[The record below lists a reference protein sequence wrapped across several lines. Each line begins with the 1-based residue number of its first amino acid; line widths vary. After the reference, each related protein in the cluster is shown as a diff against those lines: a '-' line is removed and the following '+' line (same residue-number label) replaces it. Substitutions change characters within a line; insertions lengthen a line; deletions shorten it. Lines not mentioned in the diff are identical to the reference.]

1 MHAEDMLDNS
11 RFVAV
16 IFILG
21 RFIYKNIQ
29 KNCTLG
35 TSGPPLKD
43 PDSQR
48 GYGGEWPPEWREWHP
63 RGPSG

>member
-21 RFIYKNIQ
+21 RFIYIYIQ
-29 KNCTLG
+29 K
-35 TSGPPLKD
+35 
-43 PDSQR
+43 
-48 GYGGEWPPEWREWHP
+48 HP
-63 RGPSG
+63 KKLYIP

>member
-29 KNCTLG
+29 KNCTFG
-35 TSGPPLKD
+35 TSQATV
-43 PDSQR
+43 QR
-48 GYGGEWPPEWREWHP
+48 GQNP
-63 RGPSG
+63 